1 LFEDFC
7 TCFNDADVVAIS
19 DVYAAGEEAIAGA
32 DRDSLVAGLKSH
44 GHRRALVLESP
55 EDLPAL
61 VREEAQPGD
70 MVVCLGAG
78 TITACAHALP
88 RSLAA

>member
-1 LFEDFC
+1 M
-7 TCFNDADVVAIS
+7 
-19 DVYAAGEEAIAGA
+19 
-32 DRDSLVAGLKSH
+32 
-44 GHRRALVLESP
+44 LESP

-78 TITACAHALP
+78 TITAWAHALP